1 MQSYQEAK
9 FKRLKHIKSKR
20 YRKILRKEK
29 EKQEDKNLE
38 KLEKED
44 PAQFKE
50 VLEQLE
56 KKRMK
61 ERMSLKHKNTSKW
74 AKQQTIYAK
83 YSDKARDQVQE
94 QLDISKKLTQK
105 LKQFEYNNED
115 EEDNEAEQ
123 KSSVS
128 ANLLNQNGV
137 LVNNPWMKMMGDVG
151 VVKNGSKDEAK
162 GAAENDGE
170 YSKPKAFVDKG
181 EIEKAEMDADDSE
194 ESDNEDYLNGELE
207 EKKNIKDVI
216 DIFKNGDKDEESDKE
231 EEVVVK
237 EEEEVKVDTNVEI
250 EKPKKKKS
258 KKEEKS
264 KPEESL
270 KVEKKEEK
278 NIKPISNEQFVD
290 KNLESATS
298 KSSDGNKPNNKKMNE
313 KQHQLTLSEAFADD
327 DVIEEFKMEKVIL
340 INNLAFFEVNKVSK
354 KILIFLMINLL
365 ELPRFYIKKNIDNY

>member
-1 MQSYQEAK
+1 MKQKRAEFLKLKAMQSYQEAK

-94 QLDISKKLTQK
+94 QLDISKKLTHK

-115 EEDNEAEQ
+115 DEDNEAEQ

-151 VVKNGSKDEAK
+151 VVKNGSNDEAK
-162 GAAENDGE
+162 GAAENNGE

-181 EIEKAEMDADDSE
+181 EIERAEMDADDSE

-207 EKKNIKDVI
+207 EKKNTKDVI
-216 DIFKNGDKDEESDKE
+216 DIFKNDDKDEESDKE
-231 EEVVVK
+231 EEVVK
-237 EEEEVKVDTNVEI
+237 GEAVKVDTNVEI

-264 KPEESL
+264 KPEEL

-278 NIKPISNEQFVD
+278 NIKPISNEQFVNR
-290 KNLESATS
+290 NLESAAS

-313 KQHQLTLSEAFADD
+313 QQHQLTLSEAFADD

-340 INNLAFFEVNKVSK
+340 FNNLEFFFV
-354 KILIFLMINLL
+354 
-365 ELPRFYIKKNIDNY
+365 